1 MTSRYISAVPPLR
14 ALLTLLLILGAPAD
28 IFLKEDQLYLRA
40 YGFEQPI
47 TKVSAD
53 SFSVTVPGY
62 RGPWRFKLLPVA
74 DGKAEYLCLSL
85 GVMKRARDK

>member
-1 MTSRYISAVPPLR
+1 MVAKSMAAKYMRPSTERPE
-14 ALLTLLLILGAPAD
+14 TAD
-28 IFLKEDQLYLRA
+28 IFLKEDQLYLQA

>member
-1 MTSRYISAVPPLR
+1 MRPGTERPE
-14 ALLTLLLILGAPAD
+14 TAD

-40 YGFEQPI
+40 YGFEQAI

-62 RGPWRFKLLPVA
+62 RGP
-74 DGKAEYLCLSL
+74 
-85 GVMKRARDK
+85 